1 MEDMSTQTADLDR
14 EIDEIVRLV
23 SATSKDPAA
32 LQLARQRADAIR
44 QEMRVKY
51 GDRNIAVELV
61 HEARDGQ

>member
-1 MEDMSTQTADLDR
+1 MEFMSTHIADADR

-44 QEMRVKY
+44 QEMRAKY